1 MSTKT
6 GAEAPAAAKNPKVQ
20 RNLFRWRKVGARHV
34 VTNDHGAHA
43 FLDDAQ
49 LDQLI
54 AGRVKAGTP
63 LYDEMRQKG
72 FLLEDSD
79 IQRVAEA
86 YDRKVSFVYR
96 GPVLHILVVTLRCN
110 EVCSYCHA
118 SRQNMS
124 ETETDMSI
132 PTAEKC
138 VDMALRSP
146 SDTMT
151 IEFQGGEPLA
161 NFEVVQ
167 HVVQYG
173 SAQAQ
178 ARGKRVMFSLVSN
191 LALMDDAKLEW
202 LVANRVQISTSL
214 DGPKDLHDKNRK
226 LAGSSAYDR
235 TVFWMKRINQAYE
248 AAGLD
253 QQLYH
258 VEALATITREHLSRA
273 KDLVDEYVKNGC
285 RAIFLRPLNPF
296 GFAKKAGD
304 KGSYTAAEFL
314 AFYNEALD
322 YVLAQNRAGVEIL
335 ERLGA
340 NFLTKILT
348 PDDPNYL
355 DIRSPC
361 GAGIGQIAYNHDG
374 SVITCDEGR
383 MVFQMGDEVFR
394 IGSVQDLT
402 LRDVVTSETV
412 KSMAMAS
419 CLDGLPGCSAC
430 AYKPFCGTCPVFN
443 YTEQGNIFPQ
453 NSTNSRCAIYMGIQ
467 DRLFRELQ
475 SEDPSVADIFRRWV
489 IVKDRPE
496 YMHDGRHL
504 GPS

>member
-1 MSTKT
+1 MNAKT
-6 GAEAPAAAKNPKVQ
+6 GASAPDSKVQPKAQ

-34 VTNDHGAHA
+34 VTNDHGAYI

-49 LDQLI
+49 LDLLTT
-54 AGRVKAGTP
+54 GRVKAGTP
-63 LYDEMRQKG
+63 LYVEMRLKG
-72 FLLEDSD
+72 FLIEASD
-79 IQRVAEA
+79 VQRIASA

-110 EVCSYCHA
+110 EVCTYCHA
-118 SRQNMS
+118 SRSNMT

-132 PTAEKC
+132 PTAERC

-146 SDTMT
+146 SDTIT

-161 NFEVVQ
+161 NFDVVQ
-167 HVVQYG
+167 HVVEYG
-173 SAQAQ
+173 SAQARD
-178 ARGKRVMFSLVSN
+178 RGKRVMFSLVSN
-191 LALMDDAKLEW
+191 LALMDEAKLEW
-202 LVANRVQISTSL
+202 LVSNRVQISTSL
-214 DGPKDLHDKNRK
+214 DGPKDLHDRNRK
-226 LAGSSAYDR
+226 LAGSSAYDK

-248 AAGLD
+248 AGGLD
-253 QQLYH
+253 PQLYH

-285 RAIFLRPLNPF
+285 RAVFLRPLNPF
-296 GFAKKAGD
+296 GFAKKAGE

-322 YVLAQNRAGVEIL
+322 HVLELNRGGVEIL

-340 NFLTKILT
+340 IFLSKILT

-374 SVITCDEGR
+374 SIFTCDEGR
-383 MVFQMGDEVFR
+383 MVYQMGDEVFR
-394 IGSVQDLT
+394 IGSVEALT
-402 LRDVVTSETV
+402 LKDVVTSETV

-419 CLDGLPGCSAC
+419 CLDGIPGCSNC
-430 AYKPFCGTCPVFN
+430 AYKPYCGTCPVFN

-467 DRLFRELQ
+467 DRIFRELQ
-475 SEDPSVADIFRRWV
+475 SDDPTVRDIFMRWV
-489 IVKDRPE
+489 VVKDRPE
-496 YMHDGRHL
+496 YMHDGRPT
-504 GPS
+504 GPA